1 MPGRRQ
7 KPVELL
13 ANPRGGRAR
22 ALQVVDDGDRTVP
35 SLPRQLRQVGPA
47 GRQAW
52 REFWGSA
59 VRSAVELPA
68 DAALLRDYVLLIDE
82 QDRLR
87 AQMAAGAMTPTVVS
101 RMAQVERHLHRIREH
116 LGLTPLARFRLQL
129 QVLSGREREQR
140 LAAQSEQAE
149 PPAVVVLDEAA
160 PEPWRPGGVQAIA
173 DDDGDGNSDT
183 ADSQA
188 APGGR
193 AGA

>member
-1 MPGRRQ
+1 MPARRQ

-13 ANPRGGRAR
+13 ANKRGGRAR

-35 SLPRQLRQVGPA
+35 SLPRQLRHVGPA

-59 VRSAVELPA
+59 VRAAVELPA
-68 DAALLRDYVLLIDE
+68 DAALLRDYVLLVDE

-87 AQMAAGAMTPTVVS
+87 ARMAAGEMTPPVVS

-140 LAAQSEQAE
+140 LAAQSEQEE
-149 PPAVVVLDEAA
+149 PPAVVVLDEPA

-193 AGA
+193 A